1 MAGNYNLDRDLL
13 LKQGRETYLANK
25 RKAGASGSSAGKPRS
40 YARQNALKARLWS
53 PITVGQTLTVV
64 PKHKISGFN
73 IGQPY
78 EWEVVEPGLGYIGGI
93 MMKADEI
100 YEHFIVKPKGKR

>member
-1 MAGNYNLDRDLL
+1 MGRKFDAELRM
-13 LKQGRETYLANK
+13 KQGLEAYLANK
-25 RKAGASGSSAGKPRS
+25 RKAGMSGSSKGKPRP
-40 YARQNALKARLWS
+40 YAKQNALKARLWS
-53 PITVGQTLTVV
+53 PVSVGASLTVV
-64 PKHKISGFN
+64 PKHNLSGFH
-73 IGQPY
+73 IGRPY